1 MQKVQNNLTQHSQT
15 DSLFRLIVLTGSFP
29 CNFSNQPTVIY
40 VQQRQN

>member
-15 DSLFRLIVLTGSFP
+15 DSLFRLIVLTGRFP